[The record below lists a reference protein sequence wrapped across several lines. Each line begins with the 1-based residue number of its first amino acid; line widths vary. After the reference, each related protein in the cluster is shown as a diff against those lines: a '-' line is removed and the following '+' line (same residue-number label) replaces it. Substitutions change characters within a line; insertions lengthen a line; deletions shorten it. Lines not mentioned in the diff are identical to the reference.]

1 MTEYIEVGF
10 PKVVTRS
17 EIEVLCINR
26 FLTIVIKIKLNLVS
40 LIKSAINFD
49 LNLSV
54 RSKDK
59 VGWLPAM

>member
-1 MTEYIEVGF
+1 M
-10 PKVVTRS
+10 
-17 EIEVLCINR
+17 LCISR
-26 FLTIVIKIKLNLVS
+26 FLTIVIKIKLNLES
-40 LIKSAINFD
+40 LNKSAINFD

>member
-1 MTEYIEVGF
+1 M
-10 PKVVTRS
+10 
-17 EIEVLCINR
+17 LCINR
-26 FLTIVIKIKLNLVS
+26 FLTIVIKIKLNLES
-40 LIKSAINFD
+40 LNKSAINFD